1 MGDNDSLYK
10 DSVKSAGCQCHCE
23 GRVRCKWFSAGPVA
37 MVRSSDEAKVNDW
50 RTVMTMIKMNWIWTS
65 IPRAPLA
72 TTPSNGD
79 RLPQESLQLL
89 KVHCLPLGVSWGGLL
104 KLKVNL
110 MKLIITDNYALNSTT
125 LGLIIY
131 WVRNDKWKKKDDGS
145 WQAGYTQ
152 KGILIKG
159 GLLFPPS
166 FEEEVDVL
174 KQPAFLS
181 VSPSPLPLSF
191 SSFFYPQKV
200 F

>member
-1 MGDNDSLYK
+1 MI
-10 DSVKSAGCQCHCE
+10 QCRSCGNGWEFRWGQGEQLENSDDHDRNE
-23 GRVRCKWFSAGPVA
+23 LNLDQHPQSSPGRHSIKRC
-37 MVRSSDEAKVNDW
+37 
-50 RTVMTMIKMNWIWTS
+50 
-65 IPRAPLA
+65 
-72 TTPSNGD
+72 

-89 KVHCLPLGVSWGGLL
+89 KVYCLLLGRSWRGLL

-110 MKLIITDNYALNSTT
+110 MQLIITDNYALNHTT

-131 WVRNDKWKKKDDGS
+131 WEMINEKKKDDGS
-145 WQAGYTQ
+145 WQTNYMQ

-181 VSPSPLPLSF
+181 VSPSPPPLSF
-191 SSFFYPQKV
+191 PFSF
-200 F
+200 